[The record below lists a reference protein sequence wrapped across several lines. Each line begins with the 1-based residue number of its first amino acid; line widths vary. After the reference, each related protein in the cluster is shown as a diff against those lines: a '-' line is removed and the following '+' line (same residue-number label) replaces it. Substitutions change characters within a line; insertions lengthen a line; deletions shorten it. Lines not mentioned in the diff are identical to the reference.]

1 MSVLTLPCRVAL
13 RLGACLV
20 SLSGPGLVLLPPAA
34 AGEMV
39 VIESNIP
46 EIAVNSRLPEDIQPM
61 LPPGKRIKVL
71 RPDNSTEIFEGGAK
85 RASSAHA
92 LPYGGVRGD
101 KD

>member
-1 MSVLTLPCRVAL
+1 MSVLTPSCRVAL

-20 SLSGPGLVLLPPAA
+20 SLAGLALVPPAA
-34 AGEMV
+34 AGDMV

-71 RPDNSTEIFEGGAK
+71 RPDNSTEIFEGSAK